1 MIRKLRFRFIAVSMA
16 ALLAALALTMG
27 LVGFMAHSRARTQY
41 EAVLEAI
48 LDSRGPLAAAE
59 ADGPGRARLT
69 QWPELP
75 YEARF
80 FTSVL
85 TAGGRVEK
93 ADLSHI
99 ATVDRPMAERLTL
112 KAAGTRGA
120 KGMLREGPGVYSF
133 SSRTEEEG
141 TRFAFLDVTS
151 RFWMFREL
159 SVYCVL
165 VGLVILVVFM
175 CFISG
180 YSKRVIAPYVVSM
193 EKQQQFITNA
203 SHERKTPLAVISAN
217 TEMLE
222 MLEGENKW
230 TQSTLRQVQRM
241 NGLVARLMTLARM
254 EETRPEEMVTVD
266 LSRLAAEEAD
276 AFENVVLMAGKT
288 FEKDLEGGVLV
299 RGDEKS
305 LRDLCSIL
313 LDNAA
318 KYCDEG
324 GRVRIELKGGRHPAL
339 TVRNSY
345 ADASK
350 VDTARFFER
359 FYRADGSRNSKKQGY
374 GIGLSIASDI
384 ARRMDTRIQVAAKDR
399 DICFTVG
406 MNRAEP
412 QKTEG
417 DRGGRPGDGKEAPE
431 GQDAAARKKKDTASA
446 VSRVPDRP
454 EPAGDQRSA
463 LSGEDAS

>member
-16 ALLAALALTMG
+16 ALFAALVLTMG
-27 LVGFMAHSRARTQY
+27 LVSFLVRSRVRIQY

-48 LDSRGPLAAAE
+48 LDSGGVLPVA
-59 ADGPGRARLT
+59 ADGGGRASLKE
-69 QWPELP
+69 WPELP

-80 FTSVL
+80 FTDVL
-85 TAGGRVEK
+85 TVDGQVK
-93 ADLSHI
+93 KTDLSHI
-99 ATVDRPMAERLTL
+99 ATVDNPTAERLTL
-112 KAAGTRGA
+112 KAAGMRGA
-120 KGMLREGPGVYSF
+120 KGMLRDGPGCYSF
-133 SSRTEEEG
+133 SSRAVEEG

-151 RFWMFREL
+151 RFWMLREL

-165 VGLVILVVFM
+165 VGLLILVVFL
-175 CFISG
+175 CFISR

-203 SHERKTPLAVISAN
+203 GHELKTPLSVISAN

-254 EETRPEEMVTVD
+254 EETKPEEMVTVD
-266 LSRLAAEEAD
+266 LSRIAAEEAD
-276 AFENVVLMAGKT
+276 AFENVVLMAGRT
-288 FEKDLEGGVLV
+288 FEKDLESGVLV
-299 RGDEKS
+299 RGDKKS
-305 LRDLCSIL
+305 LRDLCAIL

-324 GRVRIELKGGRHPAL
+324 GRVRIELKNGRHPVL

-345 ADASK
+345 AEASK

-384 ARRMDTRIQVAAKDR
+384 ARRMDTRIQVTAKDR

-417 DRGGRPGDGKEAPE
+417 DRGGRSGDAKDAQEA
-431 GQDAAARKKKDTASA
+431 
-446 VSRVPDRP
+446 
-454 EPAGDQRSA
+454 
-463 LSGEDAS
+463 